1 MRKSKTQTETR
12 VISKYKTLINMPIRI
27 SGVNISDNKRIVV
40 ALTDLYGIG
49 RSTSESVLRKLKID
63 ENTRTNQLTGD
74 EEKKIRDY
82 IETNLKVE
90 GDLRREVTKNIKHQ
104 IDVGTYRGIRHQKK
118 LPVRG
123 QRTRTNSRTVRGN
136 VRRTAGS
143 GRRPAAE
150 KT

>member
-1 MRKSKTQTETR
+1 
-12 VISKYKTLINMPIRI
+12 MPIRI